1 MNDLYPPN
9 ATLVERIMAYVA
21 ADRHDEAA
29 LLAAEA
35 SQLEE
40 NFHWDVTFDVET

>member
-21 ADRHDEAA
+21 NDRHEEAA
-29 LLAAEA
+29 VLAAIA
-35 SQLEE
+35 DQLEE
-40 NFHWDVTFDVET
+40 NYAWEITFDVES

>member
-21 ADRHDEAA
+21 ADLHSEAA
-29 LLAAEA
+29 TLAALA
-35 SQLEE
+35 DQLEE
-40 NFHWDVTFDVET
+40 NFHWEVTFDVET